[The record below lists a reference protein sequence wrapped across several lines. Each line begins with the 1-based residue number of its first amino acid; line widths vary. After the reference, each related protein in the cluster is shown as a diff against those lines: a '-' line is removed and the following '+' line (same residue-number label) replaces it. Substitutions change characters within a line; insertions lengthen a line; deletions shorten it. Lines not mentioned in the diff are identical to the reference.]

1 MWGNIGS
8 ILGGIGSLA
17 GAWGQYEVGKKQNKL
32 IEDQIGYGQK
42 MDAITANKQGQAQAE
57 LDSGLANV
65 YGTKKKKEDKVA
77 GSLSDAFVSPVTL

>member
-1 MWGNIGS
+1 MLTGIGS
-8 ILGGIGSLA
+8 VLGGIGSLA
-17 GAWGQYEVGKKQNKL
+17 GAWGSYNIGKKQNKL

-65 YGTKKKKEDKVA
+65 YGTKKKKEDKVV
-77 GSLSDAFVSPVTL
+77 GSLSDAFVSPMAM